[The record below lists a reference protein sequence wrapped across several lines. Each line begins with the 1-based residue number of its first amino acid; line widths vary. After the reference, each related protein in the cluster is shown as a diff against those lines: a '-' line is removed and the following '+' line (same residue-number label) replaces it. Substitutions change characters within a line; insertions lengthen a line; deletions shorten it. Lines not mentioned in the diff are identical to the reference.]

1 MDKFRFASK
10 MEDVSMSIENLLG
23 LGYAVY
29 DALYS
34 WVFTAATY
42 EGAVFILN
50 QEIERILEKSKALTE
65 EMYAEARK

>member
-1 MDKFRFASK
+1 MDKISFASK
-10 MEDVSMSIENLLG
+10 MEDVSVSIENLLG

-34 WVFTAATY
+34 GVFTAATY

-50 QEIERILEKSKALTE
+50 QEIERILDKSKALTE